1 MRETL
6 VAIAIAAAAALGAQP
21 ASADPVYM
29 LTDGSAGVVSLD
41 STGVINYTGAG
52 GPISEDVYIGPLL
65 MNVTNETTDVTT
77 ANVVVFC
84 TDIFHDYVS
93 GLKFDLATI
102 SGLNAD
108 PSLTPVQVGDINA
121 LLSHVSISSTDT
133 DHNAAIQASIW
144 KIENDPTS
152 DTIRSGLFNITGAD
166 SAFYTDTDA
175 MLANVDNGTWT
186 SNPND
191 VIKQSQPVAGTSN
204 QSFGFLT
211 DPPPAVPEP
220 ASLALLAVGVLGLVG
235 VRRRA

>member
-6 VAIAIAAAAALGAQP
+6 VAIAIAAAALGAQP
-21 ASADPVYM
+21 ASADPVYV
-29 LTDGSAGVVSLD
+29 LTDGSAGLVSLD
-41 STGVINYTGAG
+41 LTGWINYSGAG
-52 GPISEDVYIGPLL
+52 GPINEDVYIGPLL
-65 MNVTNETTDVTT
+65 MNVTNETTNVTT

-93 GLKFDLATI
+93 GMKFNLATI
-102 SGLNAD
+102 SGPNAD
-108 PSLTPVQVGDINA
+108 PSLTSAQVGEINA

-152 DTIRSGLFNITGAD
+152 NKIETGLFNITGAD
-166 SAFYTDTDA
+166 AGFYADTDA
-175 MLANVDNGTWT
+175 MLANVENGTWT
-186 SNPND
+186 ANPND
-191 VIKQSQPVAGTSN
+191 VIAQYQPVAGTSN

-211 DPPPAVPEP
+211 DPPPPVPEP
-220 ASLALLAVGVLGLVG
+220 ASLALLAVGVLGIAG

>member
-65 MNVTNETTDVTT
+65 MNVTNET
-77 ANVVVFC
+77 
-84 TDIFHDYVS
+84 IFHDYVS

-191 VIKQSQPVAGTSN
+191 VIKQYQPVAGTSN